1 MTTLASFED
10 IIYVIIGILWIAFS
24 FYNAKKKKDA
34 KKASDPTIKHKSVL
48 DSILGE
54 IGYNNEPADSALYK
68 KETNQAEVEPAT
80 LQMEESSE
88 VFSYDD
94 DYEESNFKS
103 PIDVIEKESFTPNI
117 NKAKDHSKNIKK
129 NPNKRIKKKI
139 DLRKAIIYS
148 EIIKK
153 VYF

>member
-1 MTTLASFED
+1 M
-10 IIYVIIGILWIAFS
+10 
-24 FYNAKKKKDA
+24 
-34 KKASDPTIKHKSVL
+34 L

-117 NKAKDHSKNIKK
+117 NKDKDHSKNIKK